1 MATVIDI
8 RSIPLYEILG
18 APLLAMVQAETQAAQ
33 ATAQFIQKIGF
44 HSADDGDDHT
54 EENVKIGELRT
65 VTFRYSK
72 MGLDGEDDE
81 FQVAIP
87 VLAIIPI
94 PAIQISEATV
104 NFAVEV
110 NAAVKLE
117 TNTPVSA
124 PDVKGQDNSVES
136 RIVGFKGAL
145 ARSDSKTAMK
155 VEIKLKQADVPV
167 GMQALFRLME
177 QGISSSNKP
186 KPETPSSED
195 QPGAGTTSRTRKKP

>member
-1 MATVIDI
+1 MATVTDI
-8 RSIPLYEILG
+8 TSIPLYQILG

-44 HSADDGDDHT
+44 HSANDGDDPT
-54 EENVKIGELRT
+54 EDNVGIGELRT

-94 PAIQISEATV
+94 PAIQISEATI
-104 NFAVEV
+104 NFAVEI

-124 PDVKGQDNSVES
+124 PDVKGQDNSIES
-136 RIVGFKGAL
+136 QIVGFKGGL

-195 QPGAGTTSRTRKKP
+195 QSSSGTTARTRKKP